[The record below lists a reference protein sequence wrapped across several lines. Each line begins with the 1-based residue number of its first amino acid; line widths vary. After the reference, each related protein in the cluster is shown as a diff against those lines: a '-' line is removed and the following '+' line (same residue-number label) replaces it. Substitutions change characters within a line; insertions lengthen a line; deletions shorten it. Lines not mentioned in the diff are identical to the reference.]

1 MERARR
7 MSADAA
13 VAKMIKYHAR
23 SGLCLILKGILR
35 LFLLFFTLMCF
46 NRLVNMCAKFQANML
61 TGSYFL
67 GH

>member
-1 MERARR
+1 MKRARR

-23 SGLCLILKGILR
+23 SGLCFILKGILR
-35 LFLLFFTLMCF
+35 LFLFFFTLMCF

-61 TGSYFL
+61 TGS
-67 GH
+67 

>member
-23 SGLCLILKGILR
+23 SGLCLIL
-35 LFLLFFTLMCF
+35 
-46 NRLVNMCAKFQANML
+46 
-61 TGSYFL
+61 
-67 GH
+67 